1 MLETSST
8 SGANMSVLFG
18 SVVVGSTFYGEVL
31 QALYDLRW
39 AVLFIIMLV
48 ITDFW
53 SGLTASVKVKGENF
67 RLSRALRR
75 TIAKFLEYISYI
87 IFGLFLAKALLE
99 PFGWATNTTGAAV
112 GASIAFFIEIDS
124 IYGHICDIHGIKHRF
139 SIKRLFVN
147 YLKQKNKDLGEAM
160 DETLEDK

>member
-8 SGANMSVLFG
+8 SGANLSVLLG

-99 PFGWATNTTGAAV
+99 PFGWANNTTGAAV

-124 IYGHICDIHGIKHRF
+124 IYGHICDLHGIKHRF
-139 SIKRLFVN
+139 SIKRLFIS
-147 YLKQKNKDLGEAM
+147 YIKSKDKDLGDAIEK
-160 DETLEDK
+160 ETE